1 MRFSLILR
9 VAAVT
14 LSVFLL
20 SPAASPASAQ
30 PVSVDI
36 NINVG
41 SSLNFGRGITCSEG
55 AWILR
60 NRGFRDVRSVDC
72 RGRYFIYRA
81 SRSGW
86 RFEVAIR
93 SRDGRVVDFR
103 RIRRI

>member
-1 MRFSLILR
+1 MKRLL
-9 VAAVT
+9 VATIGLAFA
-14 LSVFLL
+14 FLL
-20 SPAASPASAQ
+20 TPVVAPVSAQ

-41 SSLNFGRGITCSEG
+41 SSLNFGRGITCNEG

-60 NRGFRDVRSVDC
+60 NRGFRDVRAVDC
-72 RGRYFIYRA
+72 RGRHFVYRG